1 MKICLFGGTFD
12 PPHIGHLL
20 ISQTICEV
28 EEFDKILFIPAY
40 NPPHKKDISPIDHR
54 VEMVKLSISGN
65 PKFELSDIEIKREG
79 ISYTIDT
86 IRALKKE
93 MNLTRENTYYLM
105 GSDSLFE
112 FHNWREPEAI
122 LNECQVI
129 VAIRPGFRPSDIQHW
144 ILHRIQFANIP
155 RYEIASTTIRARWIE
170 NMTIRYMVTLPVWDY
185 IHENKLYEK

>member
-65 PKFELSDIEIKREG
+65 PKFEFSDIEIKREG

-86 IRALKKE
+86 IRELKKE

-105 GSDSLFE
+105 GSDSLLE

>member
-65 PKFELSDIEIKREG
+65 PKFEFSDIEIKREG

>member
-65 PKFELSDIEIKREG
+65 PKFEFSDIEIKREG

-105 GSDSLFE
+105 GSDSLLE

>member
-65 PKFELSDIEIKREG
+65 PKFEFSDIEIKREG

-93 MNLTRENTYYLM
+93 MNLTRQNTYYLM
-105 GSDSLFE
+105 GSDSLLE

-155 RYEIASTTIRARWIE
+155 RYEIASTTIRARWIG

>member
-105 GSDSLFE
+105 GSDSLLE

>member
-20 ISQTICEV
+20 ISQTIWEV
-28 EEFDKILFIPAY
+28 EEFDKILLIPAY

-65 PKFELSDIEIKREG
+65 PKFEFSDIEIKREG

-105 GSDSLFE
+105 GSDSLLE

>member
-105 GSDSLFE
+105 GSDSLLD

-155 RYEIASTTIRARWIE
+155 RYEIASTTIRARWIG

>member
-40 NPPHKKDISPIDHR
+40 NPPHKKDISPIDYR
-54 VEMVKLSISGN
+54 VKMVKLSISGN

-105 GSDSLFE
+105 GSDSLLD

-144 ILHRIQFANIP
+144 ILHRIKFANIP

>member
-20 ISQTICEV
+20 ISQTTCEV

-54 VEMVKLSISGN
+54 VKMVKLSISGN

-105 GSDSLFE
+105 GSDSLLD

>member
-20 ISQTICEV
+20 ISQAICEV

-105 GSDSLFE
+105 GSDSLLE

>member
-65 PKFELSDIEIKREG
+65 PKFEFSDIEIKREG

-93 MNLTRENTYYLM
+93 MNLTRKKTYYLM
-105 GSDSLFE
+105 GSDSLLE

>member
-20 ISQTICEV
+20 ISQMTCEV

-105 GSDSLFE
+105 GSDSLLE

>member
-65 PKFELSDIEIKREG
+65 PKFEFSDIEIKREG

-105 GSDSLFE
+105 GSDSLLD

>member
-1 MKICLFGGTFD
+1 
-12 PPHIGHLL
+12 
-20 ISQTICEV
+20 
-28 EEFDKILFIPAY
+28 
-40 NPPHKKDISPIDHR
+40 
-54 VEMVKLSISGN
+54 
-65 PKFELSDIEIKREG
+65 
-79 ISYTIDT
+79 
-86 IRALKKE
+86 

-105 GSDSLFE
+105 GSDSLLD